1 MLLLWVVIESHTQSK
16 TYLRAHFWVFMLCD
30 TVVTSFVLIEIG
42 VAVVAQGWRRY
53 CRRTSHVLDIVVAV
67 LCIFVLLLH
76 AIGPSVTA
84 ELGQVANVD
93 SSDLQQ
99 KLVVE
104 EIEQE
109 EVETSVLVM
118 RYVAQIS
125 RLYVMLRHF
134 KRFATAQL
142 CLRCRNLS
150 ARLRLLAHLLGSLAP
165 TPRTVAASSVSQFTV
180 LLVRIHARR
189 QQRSCMHQQQ
199 VELDLDLEK
208 EGSDG
213 AASDG
218 AASMEGDDESPRGVH
233 SVAGLASAADAEAM
247 DRRDGHRGDGQDAG
261 NEREPG
267 ADGDGD
273 ATAGDSDRADEEVEE
288 LTGEAERKAAEGS
301 PRL

>member
-53 CRRTSHVLDIVVAV
+53 CRRTSHVLDVVVAV

-134 KRFATAQL
+134 KRCVSAWHSLCRVPYAT
-142 CLRCRNLS
+142 
-150 ARLRLLAHLLGSLAP
+150 
-165 TPRTVAASSVSQFTV
+165 ASSVPATHVCTV
-180 LLVRIHARR
+180 ASIHLTGALPTARR

-199 VELDLDLEK
+199 VELDLDLERD
-208 EGSDG
+208 EAG
-213 AASDG
+213 SDG
-218 AASMEGDDESPRGVH
+218 AASMEGGDDGPRDVH
-233 SVAGLASAADAEAM
+233 GAAVLARAADADAM
-247 DRRDGHRGDGQDAG
+247 DQPREDRDAERDADRDTGRDTGQQPA
-261 NEREPG
+261 
-267 ADGDGD
+267 D

-288 LTGEAERKAAEGS
+288 LTGHAERKAAEGS